1 MYELKKEEIVDNYQV
16 DDVIYEVNETEA
28 QQTEDSVPSSSII
41 LNSQYK
47 EMPVGSILST

>member
-28 QQTEDSVPSSSII
+28 LQTEESIRSSSII

-47 EMPVGSILST
+47 ERGLGSMLST

>member
-28 QQTEDSVPSSSII
+28 LQTEESIRSSSYI

-47 EMPVGSILST
+47 EMNVGSIVST